1 MKPVSVTVGTHRL
14 TYLPDGYVQL
24 HPRTWYPAS
33 PDSFWSGKG
42 DHLDADGCLVGS
54 VGALLVEYG
63 NQAMLVDTGFG
74 PARIP
79 ADRTIAPLGRIE
91 GGALPA
97 SLAAVGRTF
106 ASVSCVAFTHLH
118 DDHVGWATDPGL
130 RNARFVTSA
139 EEWRGEPRAVAGHAA
154 AVSDG
159 EEIFPGVRAL
169 ATPGH
174 TPGHLSYVIG
184 GEGAGGEPGGARAV
198 VVGDVLHSPLQLAD
212 LSWNA
217 FSDTDPARAV
227 HSRKR
232 IVAELSRPGTIGYAG
247 HFAGAVFG
255 RLALHDEPCPG
266 VSHPGAPAP
275 EASDREVSDPEV
287 SDPRA
292 SAPEAPAPEAPDG
305 SVPSSGP
312 RRRWE
317 PLTA

>member
-1 MKPVSVTVGTHRL
+1 MRPSGVTAGAHRL

-24 HPRTWYPAS
+24 YPRAWYPAS
-33 PDSFWSGKG
+33 PDAFWADKG
-42 DHLDADGCLVGS
+42 SHLDADGCLVGS

-63 NQAMLVDTGFG
+63 DEAMLIDTGFG

-79 ADRTIAPLGRIE
+79 ADRTIPPLGRIE

-97 SLAAVGRTF
+97 SLAAVGHTF

-130 RNARFVTSA
+130 GHARFVASA
-139 EEWRGEPRAVAGHAA
+139 EEWRAEPRAVAGRAVAA
-154 AVSDG
+154 SDG
-159 EEIFPGVRAL
+159 EEIFPGVRVL

-184 GEGAGGEPGGARAV
+184 ETEASSAPGGPGSARAV

-217 FSDTDPARAV
+217 FSDVHPAQAV
-227 HSRKR
+227 RSRER

-255 RLALHDEPCPG
+255 RLAL
-266 VSHPGAPAP
+266 SGAGP
-275 EASDREVSDPEV
+275 EATG
-287 SDPRA
+287 A
-292 SAPEAPAPEAPDG
+292 EATGADG
-305 SVPSSGP
+305 SRP
-312 RRRWE
+312 RWE
-317 PLTA
+317 PLTV